1 MSLDKK
7 LVLGI
12 SGKRMPSPKQMKH
25 IGRYLSSK
33 EKFTLIALVVV
44 TIASGTIIGVKYAK
58 DHLVEVP
65 AVGGEYTE
73 GSVGGPRFINPL
85 LTSSNDVD
93 LDIVK
98 LIFSGLMKTAP
109 DGQVVTDL
117 AESADVSDDGKV
129 YTFHLHQDVQW
140 HDGTVFA
147 AADVL
152 ASMGYIKNAAW
163 KSPFLSRFKNVAVE
177 APDQATVVFTL
188 PEPFAPFLSMLTIGI
203 LPEHLWQDIKP
214 ENTALAELNVK
225 PIGTGP
231 YKFKSFTKDKKGAI
245 RSYTLERNED
255 YYGQP
260 PYLQSLT
267 FKYFTDFGSATDALV
282 GRRVDGLSYLPLEF
296 REAVEELQD
305 ARMYTLR
312 LPQYTALFLNEKFNP
327 FLESKKVRQ
336 ALALAADRNR
346 ILKETLGDSGVPVH
360 GPILP
365 GFVGFHPDIKKY
377 QFDLEAAA
385 SLLDD
390 DGWEVNEESGLRE
403 KGLPSP
409 DDEDEKVSTP
419 LTVTIT
425 TVDTA
430 ENIAGAQIIKE
441 GWEGIGVNVELEIVP
456 SSKVRSEKIR
466 PREYD
471 VLLYGEII
479 GPDPDPFPFW
489 HSSQADENGLNLT
502 GFASRRVDELL
513 ESART
518 INDDE
523 KRAELYVEFQDI
535 LAEDVAAIFLY
546 SPTYT
551 YVVSRKVQGIDALTI
566 FAPADRFT
574 NVNDWYMETEKVWQ

>member
-1 MSLDKK
+1 MSLDRK

-12 SGKRMPSPKQMKH
+12 SGKRIPSPKQMKH
-25 IGRYLSSK
+25 IGRYLSHK
-33 EKFTLIALVVV
+33 EKFALIALVVII
-44 TIASGTIIGVKYAK
+44 IASGAVIGVRYAK

-73 GSVGGPRFINPL
+73 GSVGGPRFVNPL
-85 LTSSNDVD
+85 LASSNDVD

-98 LIFSGLMKTAP
+98 LVFSGLMKTAS
-109 DGQVVTDL
+109 DGEIIPDL
-117 AESADVSDDGKV
+117 AESVEMSDDGKV
-129 YTFHLHQDVQW
+129 YTFYLRQDVQW
-140 HDGTVFA
+140 HDGTVFV

-177 APDQATVVFTL
+177 APDQATVIFTL

-214 ENTALAELNVK
+214 ENAALAELNVK

-231 YKFKSFTKDKKGAI
+231 YIFKSFTKDKKGAI

-255 YYGQP
+255 YYEEA
-260 PYLQSLT
+260 PYIQTLT
-267 FKYFTDFGSATDALV
+267 FRYFTDFSSSTDALV
-282 GRRVDGLSYLPLEF
+282 SRRVDGLSYLPLEF

-305 ARMYTLR
+305 TRMYTLR
-312 LPQYTALFLNEKFNP
+312 LPQYNALFLNEKFNP

-336 ALALAADRNR
+336 ALALAVDRNR

-365 GFVGFHPDIKKY
+365 GFIGFHPDIKKY
-377 QFDLEAAA
+377 QFDPEAAA

-390 DGWEVNEESGLRE
+390 DGWEVNEGSGIRE
-403 KGLPSP
+403 KDLPDP
-409 DDEDEKVSTP
+409 GDKDEEIATP

-456 SSKVRSEKIR
+456 SSKIQSEKIR

-471 VLLYGEII
+471 ALLYGEII

-502 GFASRRVDELL
+502 GFANRRVDELL
-513 ESART
+513 ETARAT
-518 INDDE
+518 NDDE
-523 KRAELYVEFQDI
+523 KRAEMYVEFQDI
-535 LAEDVAAIFLY
+535 LAEDIAAIFLY

-551 YVVSRKVQGIDALTI
+551 YVVSRKVQGIDVLTI
-566 FAPADRFT
+566 FTPADRFT
-574 NVNDWYMETEKVWQ
+574 NVGDWYIETEKVWR